1 MSEVGEKGASV
12 GDLIGAWV
20 CELRGSSGEVVRA
33 SIRPEEGYGEVSAAM
48 AIAGG
53 KARVFR

>member
-1 MSEVGEKGASV
+1 M
-12 GDLIGAWV
+12 GDLAGAWV

-33 SIRPEEGYGEVSAAM
+33 SIRSEEGYGEVPAAM

-53 KARVFR
+53 KAHVFRLTPA